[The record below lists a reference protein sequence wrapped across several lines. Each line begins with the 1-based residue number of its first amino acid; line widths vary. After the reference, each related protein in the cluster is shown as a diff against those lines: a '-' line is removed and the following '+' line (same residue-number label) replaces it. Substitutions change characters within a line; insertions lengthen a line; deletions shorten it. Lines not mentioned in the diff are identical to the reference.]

1 MAQDTPSLVA
11 QVWTIQK
18 TCRGASVESIYSETT
33 VERGEPR
40 RASRWPD
47 RLLPFF
53 LFPTI
58 QCAHGSRET
67 AGEKGCPKPCGW
79 AGAACGFH
87 LPLMWPMSYVY
98 MEEYTE
104 RERERERLLEVHP
117 PCWVHPGC
125 SSPLALILSP
135 SQPPTTSYYKA
146 DQHEPRLVTNTSLE
160 KDGLGDLEGLRHD
173 YVSGKGHPW
182 ASHTPTPLLCA
193 KHEEQGRY

>member
-33 VERGEPR
+33 VERGELR

-98 MEEYTE
+98 MEEYTG
-104 RERERERLLEVHP
+104 REREREIVGGPSTMLGSSRMFQSTCPYLKPFAAPNNELL
-117 PCWVHPGC
+117 
-125 SSPLALILSP
+125 
-135 SQPPTTSYYKA
+135 
-146 DQHEPRLVTNTSLE
+146 
-160 KDGLGDLEGLRHD
+160 
-173 YVSGKGHPW
+173 
-182 ASHTPTPLLCA
+182 
-193 KHEEQGRY
+193 QG